1 MKIMKFRK
9 HLSVHILAG
18 TKIVTWRLFD
28 DKDLS
33 EGDIVSFVIWET
45 GREFARAKLKSVI
58 QKPLGQLEEND
69 WQGHERYSDSE
80 EMYRTFATYYG
91 QMVNSCTMVKII
103 TFEIL

>member
-1 MKIMKFRK
+1 MKFRK
-9 HLSVHILAG
+9 HLSVHVLAG
-18 TKIVTWRLFD
+18 TKTVTWRLFD

-33 EGDIVSFVIWET
+33 EEDVVSFVIWET
-45 GREFARAKLKSVI
+45 GIEFARAKLKSVI

-80 EMYRTFATYYG
+80 EMCHTFTKYYG
-91 QMVNSCTMVKII
+91 KIVDSRTMVKII

>member
-9 HLSVHILAG
+9 HLSAHILAG
-18 TKIVTWRLFD
+18 TKTVTWRFFD

-33 EGDIVSFVIWET
+33 EGDVVSFVIWET
-45 GREFARAKLKSVI
+45 GREFAQAKLKSVI

-69 WQGHERYSDSE
+69 WQGHERYSDSK

-91 QMVNSCTMVKII
+91 QMFDSRTMVKII